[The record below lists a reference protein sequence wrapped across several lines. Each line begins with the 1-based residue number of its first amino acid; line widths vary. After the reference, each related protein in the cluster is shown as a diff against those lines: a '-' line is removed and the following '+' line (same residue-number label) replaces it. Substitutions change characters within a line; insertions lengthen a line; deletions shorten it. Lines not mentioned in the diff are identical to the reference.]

1 MIRFQLTFSTQ
12 DNLNFIINGGD
23 RVGDNLFHSFREFS
37 ILEGGSA
44 SFDNAADIQNIVGR
58 VTGNNASNIDG
69 GIRAQGNANLF
80 LINPNG
86 IIFGTEASLRIG
98 GSFIASTADSI
109 QFVDGVSF
117 SATDSQSQPQL
128 TLSLPFGLQFGG
140 ATTNIINQG
149 RLEVNPGNTLALVGS
164 DIFIQGGRVVSCF
177 QRIIYGLR
185 RRIISH
191 PFGIN
196 VLSEYRRPSHYIAQ
210 QRVLMV
216 LSLGLEFQL
225 IRPKMGMF

>member
-1 MIRFQLTFSTQ
+1 MSKLSNPLCQHSLKPYQATESNAQQYIWACGISAAILIVTFV
-12 DNLNFIINGGD
+12 LW
-23 RVGDNLFHSFREFS
+23 
-37 ILEGGSA
+37 
-44 SFDNAADIQNIVGR
+44 
-58 VTGNNASNIDG
+58 
-69 GIRAQGNANLF
+69 
-80 LINPNG
+80 
-86 IIFGTEASLRIG
+86 
-98 GSFIASTADSI
+98 
-109 QFVDGVSF
+109 
-117 SATDSQSQPQL
+117 ATDSIPAAVALMGVALTLPRWLINVHELFHIYPAERSPVWIRFCNNSPFPLSGLVLSYSQSQRLHKDHHRSP
-128 TLSLPFGLQFGG
+128 
-140 ATTNIINQG
+140 ATPDDPDSYHIRGSWLGIIP
-149 RLEVNPGNTLALVGS
+149 R
-164 DIFIQGGRVVSCF
+164 RVVSCF

>member
-1 MIRFQLTFSTQ
+1 M
-12 DNLNFIINGGD
+12 
-23 RVGDNLFHSFREFS
+23 
-37 ILEGGSA
+37 GSA
-44 SFDNAADIQNIVGR
+44 ALAISGAVLAAETPELVETATESFDLTESLEISQPAVSDVAVTSVGR
-58 VTGNNASNIDG
+58 VSEPE
-69 GIRAQGNANLF
+69 ANLAKASHSSSEDV
-80 LINPNG
+80 LAQISAYHDVVAASVGQVSEPEANLAKTNHSSSEEILAQISAYHNDVAQLAQVTRVSELSDVQPSDWAYTALRRLVEEYGCMEGYPNRT
-86 IIFGTEASLRIG
+86 FR
-98 GSFIASTADSI
+98 
-109 QFVDGVSF
+109 
-117 SATDSQSQPQL
+117 
-128 TLSLPFGLQFGG
+128 
-140 ATTNIINQG
+140 
-149 RLEVNPGNTLALVGS
+149 
-164 DIFIQGGRVVSCF
+164 GRVVSCF